1 MIEHHVSDSELGR
14 YLLCAADADVRQRL
28 KQCLDVAHAYLQECD
43 SLAEIRR
50 LVLTQEVDV
59 CIVDRSFAH
68 ADVESLAEEMLAS
81 RRTTQIVHLLD
92 HAHDAAPAPA
102 AKGSLHR
109 VVAPHLS
116 AQIVPVVTLAQRMAR
131 SLGDI
136 QRLRRQLQHRL
147 QREMLGN
154 STAMQGLREDI
165 LRTADKDEPVLVLG
179 ESGTGVTMTAQ
190 AVHDVSRRAHRPFI
204 KLRCSILST
213 EAIEAELFGRIVDAA
228 PGRQQF
234 TPGLLELAE
243 GGTLLLQNVESL
255 SIPLQKKIVRM
266 FLEKRYNDPTT
277 GVSRRLNIRLIATSH
292 AEPEELAKSGLIR
305 DEVSPGLEFV
315 TLKTSPLCSRTED
328 IGLLAEHVLNGLASE
343 EGRPPRMMTLDA
355 LELLKSYSWPGN
367 IRQLNHVLERACGVD
382 AGTRL
387 TAGVLRPWM
396 EQPTAEI
403 HTETVGMSLRDME
416 RKLIEA
422 TFNRYG
428 GNRERTAQALQI
440 GLRTLSGKLREY
452 GYPPRGGPGSNRQ
465 QSASRAA

>member
-1 MIEHHVSDSELGR
+1 MTEHHVNDTETGR
-14 YLLCAADADVRQRL
+14 FLLCATDADARVRL
-28 KQCLDVAHAYLQECD
+28 KTTLDLAQAALHECD

-50 LVLTQEVDV
+50 LVTTQEIDV

-68 ADVESLAEEMLAS
+68 ADVGVLADEIAAS

-92 HAHDAAPAPA
+92 SFSEGITAAPKPL
-102 AKGSLHR
+102 LHR
-109 VVAPHLS
+109 VVISHDAL
-116 AQIVPVVTLAQRMAR
+116 PVLPVITLAQRMAR

-154 STAMQGLREDI
+154 SPAMQELREEI
-165 LRTADKDEPVLVLG
+165 LGTAEKDEPVLVLG
-179 ESGTGVTMTAQ
+179 EAGTGVTMTAQ

-204 KLRCSILST
+204 KIRCSVLST
-213 EAIEAELFGRIVDAA
+213 EAIEAELFGRVVDIA
-228 PGRQQF
+228 PGQHQF

-243 GGTLLLQNVESL
+243 GGTLLLQDVEAL
-255 SIPLQKKIVRM
+255 SIPLQKKLVKM
-266 FLEKRYNDPTT
+266 FVEKRFVDPAT
-277 GVSRRLNIRLIATSH
+277 GTSRRVNLRLIVTSH
-292 AEPEELAKSGLIR
+292 ASSDELGRCGLVGT
-305 DEVSPGLEFV
+305 DAAPGLEFV
-315 TLKTSPLCSRTED
+315 TLKTSPLNSRTED
-328 IGLLAEHVLNGLASE
+328 IGLLAEHFLNGLASE

-367 IRQLNHVLERACGVD
+367 IRQLYHVLERACSVD

-387 TAGVLRPWM
+387 TADVLRPWM
-396 EQPTAEI
+396 EQPTLDM

-422 TFNRYG
+422 TFNRFG

-452 GYPPRGGPGSNRQ
+452 GYPPRGGPGSNRHQ
-465 QSASRAA
+465 PASRAA

>member
-1 MIEHHVSDSELGR
+1 MIEHQVSEVDSGR
-14 YLLCAADADVRQRL
+14 FLLCATDAEVRQRL
-28 KQCLDVAHAYLQECD
+28 RQNLDIAQATFQECD
-43 SLAEIRR
+43 TLAEIRR
-50 LVLTQEVDV
+50 LVLTHEIDV
-59 CIVDRSFAH
+59 CIVDGSFVH
-68 ADVESLAEEMLAS
+68 ADVELLADELAAS
-81 RRTTQIVHLLD
+81 RRTTQFVHLQNQPTGPVL
-92 HAHDAAPAPA
+92 
-102 AKGSLHR
+102 KTNLGSSLHR
-109 VVAPHLS
+109 VVAPHEVGQL
-116 AQIVPVVTLAQRMAR
+116 VPVVTLAFRMAR
-131 SLGDI
+131 SLSDI

-154 STAMQGLREDI
+154 STATQELREAI
-165 LRTADKDEPVLVLG
+165 LRTAEKDDAVLILG
-179 ESGTGVTMTAQ
+179 ESGTGLTMTAQ

-204 KLRCSILST
+204 KLRCSVLST
-213 EAIEAELFGRIVDAA
+213 EAIEAELFGRVVDIA
-228 PGRQQF
+228 PGQQQF
-234 TPGLLELAE
+234 HPGLLELAE
-243 GGTLLLQNVESL
+243 GGTLLLQNVEAL

-266 FLEKRYNDPTT
+266 FLEKRYHDPAT
-277 GVSRRLNIRLIATSH
+277 GTARRLNIRLIATSH
-292 AEPEELAKSGLIR
+292 AEPDVLAKCGLIG
-305 DEVSPGLEFV
+305 DNETPGLEFV

-328 IGLLAEHVLNGLASE
+328 IGLLAEHFLNGLASE

-387 TAGVLRPWM
+387 TADVLRPWM
-396 EQPTAEI
+396 EHPTAEV

-452 GYPPRGGPGSNRQ
+452 GYPPRGGPGSNRH